1 MPFPAIFPPW
11 NPLPAPIYWP
21 MRMVI
26 PMEKL
31 AVSMVKVWSTWDPV
45 DTADTSA
52 ELAKWPTIKRSTA
65 P

>member
-1 MPFPAIFPPW
+1 M
-11 NPLPAPIYWP
+11 YWP
-21 MRMVI
+21 RRMVM

-31 AVSMVKVWSTWDPV
+31 AVSMVKVWRIWDPV

-52 ELAKWPTIKRSTA
+52 ELAKWPTMKRSTA